1 MAVVALRTAAWYGDR
16 PLPLELPA
24 GWRVTTLRPSTP
36 PPLDDHQIALA
47 LERPV
52 GQPPLRELA
61 RGRSR
66 PLVIVDD
73 PTRPTPAGRVLPVVL
88 LHLAEAGIPAGAV
101 RVLVATGTHG
111 PPRPE
116 ALAAKVGPEAAA
128 ACRLLVHDHTR
139 DLARVGRTSFGTPVL
154 VNREVLAS
162 DLVIGVGGVYP
173 QHSTGFGGGA
183 KLALG
188 VLGKRSIVA
197 LHYRHPSM
205 DGSYEVANDF
215 RRDLDQ
221 VAAMVGLHTSV
232 SVHVDADRRPVRVVC
247 GDHRRY
253 YPEAVAFSLWA
264 YRAPGP
270 GDADVVIANAYP
282 IDVSLTFM
290 RSKGVSPLL
299 LAKPGASRVL
309 VSACSEGGGHH
320 GLFPFVDA
328 PRRQGLL
335 HLARTV
341 SARPGTVPA
350 KAARR
355 LRAALRRG
363 RGGGSAA
370 PGGGRP
376 IWLHVPGRPAVD
388 LPAEIPGMTALGA
401 WPEVLARIDAEQG
414 HRPGIEVAVYPCAP
428 LQVLQPAGSPATLAP
443 AT

>member
-88 LHLAEAGIPAGAV
+88 RHLAEAGIPAGAV

-139 DLARVGRTSFGTPVL
+139 GLARVGRTSFGTPVL

-162 DLVIGVGGVYP
+162 DLVIGVGGIYP

-205 DGSYEVANDF
+205 DGSYEVGNDF

-247 GDHRRY
+247 GDHRRS
-253 YPEAVAFSLWA
+253 YPETVAFSQRA

-270 GDADVVIANAYP
+270 GSADVVIANAYP

-290 RSKGVSPLL
+290 RSKGITPLL

-309 VSACSEGGGHH
+309 VSACSEGGG
-320 GLFPFVDA
+320 
-328 PRRQGLL
+328 Q
-335 HLARTV
+335 
-341 SARPGTVPA
+341 
-350 KAARR
+350 
-355 LRAALRRG
+355 
-363 RGGGSAA
+363 
-370 PGGGRP
+370 P
-376 IWLHVPGRPAVD
+376 IWLRVPGWPAGRP
-388 LPAEIPGMTALGA
+388 
-401 WPEVLARIDAEQG
+401 
-414 HRPGIEVAVYPCAP
+414 
-428 LQVLQPAGSPATLAP
+428 PAGSPATLAP